1 MRFLVAVPVLVLAE
15 VPIGMRVRQVTAR
28 FVEAALIRKDE
39 QPRFVEIIRRTDRML
54 GGVCGGFA
62 RYLGIDPVVAR
73 VLFVLLTFVTGGALV
88 IGYLIF
94 WILMPEEPAVIP
106 TTMCVIGSSGM
117 P

>member
-1 MRFLVAVPVLVLAE
+1 MTYSP
-15 VPIGMRVRQVTAR
+15 P
-28 FVEAALIRKDE
+28 
-39 QPRFVEIIRRTDRML
+39 QPTYKQLRRSRTDRML

-94 WILMPEEPAVIP
+94 WILMPEEPAAGTWP
-106 TTMCVIGSSGM
+106 TT
-117 P
+117 PATPPTD